1 MRRNHVQPMLA
12 GVLMLGLSAAMM
24 GLPLAAQEA
33 GKKEAAKGRLPPYF
47 GDVVDDKEKQGIYDI
62 QAAYEP
68 KIEKLEAELEAVK
81 AERDAKIEKYV
92 GPAKMKKIEEAKAAA
107 AAKREEKNKKPDEKK
122 LDLKPTVKGE
132 LKK

>member
-1 MRRNHVQPMLA
+1 MRRNHVKPMLA

-24 GLPLAAQEA
+24 GLPIAATQEA
-33 GKKEAAKGRLPPYF
+33 GKKEPAKGRLPPYF

-81 AERDAKIEKYV
+81 AERDAKIEKLV
-92 GPAKMKKIEEAKAAA
+92 GPAKMKKIDEAKAAA
-107 AAKREEKNKKPDEKK
+107 AAKREEKNKKPEEKK
-122 LDLKPTVKGE
+122 VEVKPAVK
-132 LKK
+132 K